1 MHEEKSSALFR
12 ASAEFIP
19 GGVNSPVRAYRSVNR
34 IPRFIEKAKGSKI
47 HDVDGNE
54 YIDYVCSWGPAIMGH
69 AHESVLKAVRDAV
82 ENGLSFGAPT
92 EKELKLARLVNA
104 IMPHIESL
112 RLVNSGTEAVM
123 SAIRLA
129 RGYTGKNRIIK
140 FRGCYHGHS
149 DAMLVKAG
157 SGGINDLY
165 AKVSLIESIQN
176 AGFEVNQE
184 LIDFYTA
191 FAPNRA
197 AVSITA
203 QNWNLPEPPVKNYGD
218 ELIENAKNFSD
229 TAVIVISRLA
239 GEGHND
245 IPQDMAACEI
255 YTDNSEDYRDW
266 NEGDHYLQL
275 NNTEKDMVR
284 LVCDNFENVVVVYN
298 GAYAFELGFVEEYDS
313 IKGLIWA
320 PGPGNVGFTALG
332 EILNGSV
339 NPSGRTNDT
348 FVYDMKTTP
357 YWHNAEKRDYT
368 NMLHMMVEGMNAGV
382 PTNYAPSFIN
392 YVENI
397 YVGYKFYETAYT
409 EALRYAEEQAS
420 AKSAEDAKEEG

>member
-157 SGGINDLY
+157 SGGITTGVPDSIGVPAAVVADTMIADYNSIESVKNLFEAAGNEIATVIVEPVAANMGVVPPAPGFLQFLRDITSEYGALLIFDEVITGFRIAPGGASERYGVIPDLVTLGKIIGGGMPIGAYGGRREIMEMVSPSGKVYQAGTLAGNPVATAAGIATLSWLRDNRNIY
-165 AKVSLIESIQN
+165 AELEEKGAKIEEALKKRFGESASVNRTGSLLSVFFTSLRVTDYESATSSDTERFSSFFSYMLDNGIYLAPSQYEAWFISAAHSDEDIDRTCRLIE
-176 AGFEVNQE
+176 AYQE
-184 LIDFYTA
+184 
-191 FAPNRA
+191 N
-197 AVSITA
+197 
-203 QNWNLPEPPVKNYGD
+203 
-218 ELIENAKNFSD
+218 
-229 TAVIVISRLA
+229 
-239 GEGHND
+239 
-245 IPQDMAACEI
+245 
-255 YTDNSEDYRDW
+255 
-266 NEGDHYLQL
+266 
-275 NNTEKDMVR
+275 
-284 LVCDNFENVVVVYN
+284 
-298 GAYAFELGFVEEYDS
+298 
-313 IKGLIWA
+313 
-320 PGPGNVGFTALG
+320 
-332 EILNGSV
+332 
-339 NPSGRTNDT
+339 
-348 FVYDMKTTP
+348 
-357 YWHNAEKRDYT
+357 
-368 NMLHMMVEGMNAGV
+368 
-382 PTNYAPSFIN
+382 
-392 YVENI
+392 
-397 YVGYKFYETAYT
+397 
-409 EALRYAEEQAS
+409 
-420 AKSAEDAKEEG
+420 

>member
-19 GGVNSPVRAYRSVNR
+19 GGVNSPVRAYRNVNR

-69 AHESVLKAVRDAV
+69 AHESVLKAVHDAV

-157 SGGINDLY
+157 SGGITTGVPDSIGVPAAVVTDTMIADYN
-165 AKVSLIESIQN
+165 SIES
-176 AGFEVNQE
+176 
-184 LIDFYTA
+184 
-191 FAPNRA
+191 
-197 AVSITA
+197 
-203 QNWNLPEPPVKNYGD
+203 VKNLFEAAGN
-218 ELIENAKNFSD
+218 EIA
-229 TAVIVISRLA
+229 AVIVEPVAANMGVVPPAPGFLQFLRDITSEYGALLIFDEVITGFRIAPGGASERYGVIPDLVTLGKIIGGGMPIGAYGGRREIMEMVSPSGKVYQAGTLA
-239 GEGHND
+239 GN
-245 IPQDMAACEI
+245 PVATAAGIATLSWLRDNRNI
-255 YTDNSEDYRDW
+255 YAEL
-266 NEGDHYLQL
+266 E
-275 NNTEKDMVR
+275 EK
-284 LVCDNFENVVVVYN
+284 
-298 GAYAFELGFVEEYDS
+298 GSKIEE
-313 IKGLIWA
+313 
-320 PGPGNVGFTALG
+320 ALKKRFG
-332 EILNGSV
+332 ESASV
-339 NPSGRTNDT
+339 NRTGSLLSVFFTSCRVTDYESATSSDT
-348 FVYDMKTTP
+348 ERFSRFFSY
-357 YWHNAEKRDYT
+357 
-368 NMLHMMVEGMNAGV
+368 MLDNGI
-382 PTNYAPSFIN
+382 YLAPSQYEAWFISAAHSDEDIDRTCRLIEA
-392 YVENI
+392 YQEN
-397 YVGYKFYETAYT
+397 
-409 EALRYAEEQAS
+409 
-420 AKSAEDAKEEG
+420 

>member
-92 EKELKLARLVNA
+92 ENELKLARLVNA

-157 SGGINDLY
+157 SGGITTGVPDSIGVPAAVVADTMIAEYNSIESVKNLFEAAGNEIATVIVEPVAANMGVVPPAPGFLQFLRDITSEYGALLIFDEVITGFRIAPGGASERYGVIPDLVTLGKIIGGGMPIGAYGGRREIMEMVSPSGKVYQAGTLAGNPVATAAGIATLSWLRDNRNIY
-165 AKVSLIESIQN
+165 AELEEKGSKIEKALKKRFGESASVNRTGSLLSVFFTSCRVTDYESATSSDTERFSRFFSYMLDNGIYLAPSQYEAWFISAAHSDEDIDRTCRLIE
-176 AGFEVNQE
+176 AYQE
-184 LIDFYTA
+184 
-191 FAPNRA
+191 N
-197 AVSITA
+197 
-203 QNWNLPEPPVKNYGD
+203 
-218 ELIENAKNFSD
+218 
-229 TAVIVISRLA
+229 
-239 GEGHND
+239 
-245 IPQDMAACEI
+245 
-255 YTDNSEDYRDW
+255 
-266 NEGDHYLQL
+266 
-275 NNTEKDMVR
+275 
-284 LVCDNFENVVVVYN
+284 
-298 GAYAFELGFVEEYDS
+298 
-313 IKGLIWA
+313 
-320 PGPGNVGFTALG
+320 
-332 EILNGSV
+332 
-339 NPSGRTNDT
+339 
-348 FVYDMKTTP
+348 
-357 YWHNAEKRDYT
+357 
-368 NMLHMMVEGMNAGV
+368 
-382 PTNYAPSFIN
+382 
-392 YVENI
+392 
-397 YVGYKFYETAYT
+397 
-409 EALRYAEEQAS
+409 
-420 AKSAEDAKEEG
+420 

>member
-157 SGGINDLY
+157 SGGITTGVPDSIGVPAAVVADTMIAEYNSIESVKNLFEAAGNEIATVIVEPVAANMGVVPPAPGFLQFLRDITSEYGALLIFDEVITGFRIAPGGASERYGVIPDLVTLGKIIGGGMPIGAYGGRREIMEMVSPSGKVYQAGTLAGNPVATAAGIATLSWLRDNRNIY
-165 AKVSLIESIQN
+165 AELEEKGSKIEEALKKRFGESASVNRTGSLLSVFFTSCRVTDYESATSSDTERFSRFFSYMLDNGIYLAPSQYEAWFISAAHSDEDIDRTRRLIE
-176 AGFEVNQE
+176 AYQE
-184 LIDFYTA
+184 
-191 FAPNRA
+191 N
-197 AVSITA
+197 
-203 QNWNLPEPPVKNYGD
+203 
-218 ELIENAKNFSD
+218 
-229 TAVIVISRLA
+229 
-239 GEGHND
+239 
-245 IPQDMAACEI
+245 
-255 YTDNSEDYRDW
+255 
-266 NEGDHYLQL
+266 
-275 NNTEKDMVR
+275 
-284 LVCDNFENVVVVYN
+284 
-298 GAYAFELGFVEEYDS
+298 
-313 IKGLIWA
+313 
-320 PGPGNVGFTALG
+320 
-332 EILNGSV
+332 
-339 NPSGRTNDT
+339 
-348 FVYDMKTTP
+348 
-357 YWHNAEKRDYT
+357 
-368 NMLHMMVEGMNAGV
+368 
-382 PTNYAPSFIN
+382 
-392 YVENI
+392 
-397 YVGYKFYETAYT
+397 
-409 EALRYAEEQAS
+409 
-420 AKSAEDAKEEG
+420 

>member
-157 SGGINDLY
+157 SGGITTGVPDSIGVPAAVVADTMIADYNSIESVKNLFEAAGNEIATVIVEPVAANMGVVPPAPGFLQFLRDITSEYGALLIFDEVITGFRIAPGGASERYGVIPDLVTLGKIIGGGMPIGAYGGRREIMEMVSPSGKVYQAGTLAGNPVATAAGIATLSWLRDNRNIY
-165 AKVSLIESIQN
+165 AELEEKGTKIEDALKKRFGESASVNRTGSLLSVFFTSCRVTDYESATSSDTERFSRFFSYMLDNGIYLAPSQYEAWFISAAHSDEDIDRTCRLIE
-176 AGFEVNQE
+176 AYQE
-184 LIDFYTA
+184 
-191 FAPNRA
+191 N
-197 AVSITA
+197 
-203 QNWNLPEPPVKNYGD
+203 
-218 ELIENAKNFSD
+218 
-229 TAVIVISRLA
+229 
-239 GEGHND
+239 
-245 IPQDMAACEI
+245 
-255 YTDNSEDYRDW
+255 
-266 NEGDHYLQL
+266 
-275 NNTEKDMVR
+275 
-284 LVCDNFENVVVVYN
+284 
-298 GAYAFELGFVEEYDS
+298 
-313 IKGLIWA
+313 
-320 PGPGNVGFTALG
+320 
-332 EILNGSV
+332 
-339 NPSGRTNDT
+339 
-348 FVYDMKTTP
+348 
-357 YWHNAEKRDYT
+357 
-368 NMLHMMVEGMNAGV
+368 
-382 PTNYAPSFIN
+382 
-392 YVENI
+392 
-397 YVGYKFYETAYT
+397 
-409 EALRYAEEQAS
+409 
-420 AKSAEDAKEEG
+420 

>member
-69 AHESVLKAVRDAV
+69 AHESVLKAVCDAV

-157 SGGINDLY
+157 SGGITTGVPDSIGVPAAVVADTMIADYNSIESVKNLFEAAGNEIATVIVEPVAANMGVVPPAPGFLQFLRDITSKYGALLIFDEVITGFRIAPGGASERYGVIPDLVTLGKIIGGGMPIGAYGGRREIMEMVSPSGKVYQAGTLAGNPVATAAGIATLSWLRDNRNIY
-165 AKVSLIESIQN
+165 AELEEKGAKIEEALKKRFGESASVNRTGSLLSVFFTSCRVTDYESATSSDTERFSRFFSYMLDNGIYLAPSQYEAWFISAAHSDEDIDRTCRLIE
-176 AGFEVNQE
+176 AYQE
-184 LIDFYTA
+184 
-191 FAPNRA
+191 N
-197 AVSITA
+197 
-203 QNWNLPEPPVKNYGD
+203 
-218 ELIENAKNFSD
+218 
-229 TAVIVISRLA
+229 
-239 GEGHND
+239 
-245 IPQDMAACEI
+245 
-255 YTDNSEDYRDW
+255 
-266 NEGDHYLQL
+266 
-275 NNTEKDMVR
+275 
-284 LVCDNFENVVVVYN
+284 
-298 GAYAFELGFVEEYDS
+298 
-313 IKGLIWA
+313 
-320 PGPGNVGFTALG
+320 
-332 EILNGSV
+332 
-339 NPSGRTNDT
+339 
-348 FVYDMKTTP
+348 
-357 YWHNAEKRDYT
+357 
-368 NMLHMMVEGMNAGV
+368 
-382 PTNYAPSFIN
+382 
-392 YVENI
+392 
-397 YVGYKFYETAYT
+397 
-409 EALRYAEEQAS
+409 
-420 AKSAEDAKEEG
+420 

>member
-157 SGGINDLY
+157 SGGITTGVPDSIGVPAAVVADTMIADYNSIESVKNLFEAAGNEIATVIVEPVAANMGVVPPAPGFLQFLRDITSKYGALLIFDEVITGFRIAPGGASERYGVIPDLVTLGKIIGGGMPIGAYGGRREIMEMVSPSGKVYQAGTLAGNPVATAAGIATLSWLRDNRNIY
-165 AKVSLIESIQN
+165 AELEEKGTKIEEALKKRFGESASVNRTGSLLSVFFTSLRVTDYESATTSDTERFSRFFSYMLDNGIYLAPSQYEAWFISAAHSDEDIDRTCRLIE
-176 AGFEVNQE
+176 AYQE
-184 LIDFYTA
+184 
-191 FAPNRA
+191 N
-197 AVSITA
+197 
-203 QNWNLPEPPVKNYGD
+203 
-218 ELIENAKNFSD
+218 
-229 TAVIVISRLA
+229 
-239 GEGHND
+239 
-245 IPQDMAACEI
+245 
-255 YTDNSEDYRDW
+255 
-266 NEGDHYLQL
+266 
-275 NNTEKDMVR
+275 
-284 LVCDNFENVVVVYN
+284 
-298 GAYAFELGFVEEYDS
+298 
-313 IKGLIWA
+313 
-320 PGPGNVGFTALG
+320 
-332 EILNGSV
+332 
-339 NPSGRTNDT
+339 
-348 FVYDMKTTP
+348 
-357 YWHNAEKRDYT
+357 
-368 NMLHMMVEGMNAGV
+368 
-382 PTNYAPSFIN
+382 
-392 YVENI
+392 
-397 YVGYKFYETAYT
+397 
-409 EALRYAEEQAS
+409 
-420 AKSAEDAKEEG
+420 

>member
-69 AHESVLKAVRDAV
+69 AHESVLKAVRDAI

-157 SGGINDLY
+157 SGGITTGVPDSIGVPAAVVADTMIADYNSIESVKNLFEAAGNEIATVIVEPVAANMGVVPPAPGFLQFLRDITSEYGALLIFDEVITGFRIALGGASERYGVIPDLVTLGKIIGGGMPIGAYGGRREIMEMVSPSGKVYQAGTLAGNPVATAAGIATLSWLVDNRNIY
-165 AKVSLIESIQN
+165 AELEVKGAKIEEALKKRFGESASVNRTGSLLSVFFTSCRVTDYESATSSDTERFSRFFSYMLDNGIYLAPSQYEAWFISAAHSDEDIDRTCRLIE
-176 AGFEVNQE
+176 AYQE
-184 LIDFYTA
+184 
-191 FAPNRA
+191 N
-197 AVSITA
+197 
-203 QNWNLPEPPVKNYGD
+203 
-218 ELIENAKNFSD
+218 
-229 TAVIVISRLA
+229 
-239 GEGHND
+239 
-245 IPQDMAACEI
+245 
-255 YTDNSEDYRDW
+255 
-266 NEGDHYLQL
+266 
-275 NNTEKDMVR
+275 
-284 LVCDNFENVVVVYN
+284 
-298 GAYAFELGFVEEYDS
+298 
-313 IKGLIWA
+313 
-320 PGPGNVGFTALG
+320 
-332 EILNGSV
+332 
-339 NPSGRTNDT
+339 
-348 FVYDMKTTP
+348 
-357 YWHNAEKRDYT
+357 
-368 NMLHMMVEGMNAGV
+368 
-382 PTNYAPSFIN
+382 
-392 YVENI
+392 
-397 YVGYKFYETAYT
+397 
-409 EALRYAEEQAS
+409 
-420 AKSAEDAKEEG
+420 

>member
-157 SGGINDLY
+157 SGGITTGVPDSIGVPAAVVADTMIADYNSIESVKNLFEAAGNEIATVIVEPVAANMGVVPPAPGFLQFLRDITSEYGALLIFDEVITGFRIAPGGASERYGVIPDLVTLGKIIGGGMPIGAYGGRREIMEMVSPSGKVYQAGTLAGNPVATAAGIATLSWLRDNRNIY
-165 AKVSLIESIQN
+165 AELEEKGAKIEEALKKRFGESASVNRTGSLLSVFFTSCRVTDYESATTSDTERFSRFFSYMLDNGIYLAPSQYEAWFISAAHSDEDIDRTCRLIE
-176 AGFEVNQE
+176 AYQE
-184 LIDFYTA
+184 
-191 FAPNRA
+191 N
-197 AVSITA
+197 
-203 QNWNLPEPPVKNYGD
+203 
-218 ELIENAKNFSD
+218 
-229 TAVIVISRLA
+229 
-239 GEGHND
+239 
-245 IPQDMAACEI
+245 
-255 YTDNSEDYRDW
+255 
-266 NEGDHYLQL
+266 
-275 NNTEKDMVR
+275 
-284 LVCDNFENVVVVYN
+284 
-298 GAYAFELGFVEEYDS
+298 
-313 IKGLIWA
+313 
-320 PGPGNVGFTALG
+320 
-332 EILNGSV
+332 
-339 NPSGRTNDT
+339 
-348 FVYDMKTTP
+348 
-357 YWHNAEKRDYT
+357 
-368 NMLHMMVEGMNAGV
+368 
-382 PTNYAPSFIN
+382 
-392 YVENI
+392 
-397 YVGYKFYETAYT
+397 
-409 EALRYAEEQAS
+409 
-420 AKSAEDAKEEG
+420 

>member
-92 EKELKLARLVNA
+92 ENELKLARLVNA

-157 SGGINDLY
+157 SGGITTG
-165 AKVSLIESIQN
+165 V
-176 AGFEVNQE
+176 
-184 LIDFYTA
+184 
-191 FAPNRA
+191 P
-197 AVSITA
+197 
-203 QNWNLPEPPVKNYGD
+203 
-218 ELIENAKNFSD
+218 
-229 TAVIVISRLA
+229 
-239 GEGHND
+239 
-245 IPQDMAACEI
+245 
-255 YTDNSEDYRDW
+255 
-266 NEGDHYLQL
+266 
-275 NNTEKDMVR
+275 
-284 LVCDNFENVVVVYN
+284 
-298 GAYAFELGFVEEYDS
+298 DS
-313 IKGLIWA
+313 I
-320 PGPGNVGFTALG
+320 
-332 EILNGSV
+332 
-339 NPSGRTNDT
+339 
-348 FVYDMKTTP
+348 
-357 YWHNAEKRDYT
+357 
-368 NMLHMMVEGMNAGV
+368 GV
-382 PTNYAPSFIN
+382 PTAVVADTMIADYNSIESVKNLFEAAGNEIATVIVEPVAANMGVVPPAPGFLQFLRDITSEYGALLIFDEVITGFRIAPGGASERYGVIPDLVTLGKIIGGGMPIGAYGGRREIMEMVSPSGKVYQAGTLAGNPVATAAGIATLSWLRDNRNIYAELEEKGTKIEEALKKRFGESASVNRTGSLLSVFFTSRRVTDYESATSSDTERFSRFFSYMLDNGIYLAPSQYEAWFISAAHSDEDIDRTCRLIEA
-392 YVENI
+392 YQEN
-397 YVGYKFYETAYT
+397 
-409 EALRYAEEQAS
+409 
-420 AKSAEDAKEEG
+420 

>member
-92 EKELKLARLVNA
+92 ENELKLARLVNA
-104 IMPHIESL
+104 IMLHIESL

-157 SGGINDLY
+157 SGGITTGVPDSIGVPAAVVADTMIADYN
-165 AKVSLIESIQN
+165 SIES
-176 AGFEVNQE
+176 
-184 LIDFYTA
+184 
-191 FAPNRA
+191 
-197 AVSITA
+197 
-203 QNWNLPEPPVKNYGD
+203 VKNLFEAAGN
-218 ELIENAKNFSD
+218 EIA
-229 TAVIVISRLA
+229 AVIVEPVAANMGVVPPAPGFLQFLRDITSEYGALLIFDEVITGFRIALGGASERYGVIPDLVTLGKIIGGGMPIGAYGGRREIMEMVSPSGKVYQAGTLA
-239 GEGHND
+239 GN
-245 IPQDMAACEI
+245 PVATAAGIATLSWLVDNRNI
-255 YTDNSEDYRDW
+255 YAEL
-266 NEGDHYLQL
+266 EV
-275 NNTEKDMVR
+275 K
-284 LVCDNFENVVVVYN
+284 
-298 GAYAFELGFVEEYDS
+298 GAKIEE
-313 IKGLIWA
+313 
-320 PGPGNVGFTALG
+320 ALKKRFG
-332 EILNGSV
+332 ESASV
-339 NPSGRTNDT
+339 NRTGSLLSVFFTSCRVTDYESATSSDT
-348 FVYDMKTTP
+348 ERFSRFFSY
-357 YWHNAEKRDYT
+357 
-368 NMLHMMVEGMNAGV
+368 MLDNGI
-382 PTNYAPSFIN
+382 YLAPSQYEAWFISAAHSDEDIDRTCRLIEA
-392 YVENI
+392 YQEN
-397 YVGYKFYETAYT
+397 
-409 EALRYAEEQAS
+409 
-420 AKSAEDAKEEG
+420 

>member
-47 HDVDGNE
+47 YDVDGNE

-129 RGYTGKNRIIK
+129 RGYTGKNKIIK

-157 SGGINDLY
+157 SGGITTGVPDSIGVPAAVVADTMIAEYNSIESVKNLFEAAGNEIATVIVEPVAANMGVVPPAPGFLQFLRDITSEYGALLIFDEVITGFRIAPGGASERYGVIPDLVTLGKIIGGGMPIGAYGGRREIMEMVSPSGKVYQAGTLAGNPVATAAGIATLSWLRDNRNIY
-165 AKVSLIESIQN
+165 AELEEKGTKIEEALKKRFGESASVNRTGSLLSVFFTSCRVTDYESATSSDTERFSRFFSYMLDNGIYLAPSQYEAWFISAAHSDEDIDRTCRLIE
-176 AGFEVNQE
+176 AYQE
-184 LIDFYTA
+184 
-191 FAPNRA
+191 N
-197 AVSITA
+197 
-203 QNWNLPEPPVKNYGD
+203 
-218 ELIENAKNFSD
+218 
-229 TAVIVISRLA
+229 
-239 GEGHND
+239 
-245 IPQDMAACEI
+245 
-255 YTDNSEDYRDW
+255 
-266 NEGDHYLQL
+266 
-275 NNTEKDMVR
+275 
-284 LVCDNFENVVVVYN
+284 
-298 GAYAFELGFVEEYDS
+298 
-313 IKGLIWA
+313 
-320 PGPGNVGFTALG
+320 
-332 EILNGSV
+332 
-339 NPSGRTNDT
+339 
-348 FVYDMKTTP
+348 
-357 YWHNAEKRDYT
+357 
-368 NMLHMMVEGMNAGV
+368 
-382 PTNYAPSFIN
+382 
-392 YVENI
+392 
-397 YVGYKFYETAYT
+397 
-409 EALRYAEEQAS
+409 
-420 AKSAEDAKEEG
+420 

>member
-157 SGGINDLY
+157 SGGITTGVPDSIGVPAAVVADTMIADYNSIESVKNLFEAAGNEIATVIVEPVAANMGVVPPAPGFLQFLRDITSEYGALLIFDEVITGFRIAPGGASERYGVIPDLVTLGKIIGGGMPIGAYGGRREIMEMVSPSGKVYQAGTLAGNPVATAAGIATLSWLRDNRNIY
-165 AKVSLIESIQN
+165 AELEEKGAKIEEALKKRFGESASVNRTGSLLSVFFTSLRVTDYESATTSDTERFSSFFSYMLDNGIYLAPSQYEAWFISAAHSDEDIDRTCRLIE
-176 AGFEVNQE
+176 AYQE
-184 LIDFYTA
+184 
-191 FAPNRA
+191 N
-197 AVSITA
+197 
-203 QNWNLPEPPVKNYGD
+203 
-218 ELIENAKNFSD
+218 
-229 TAVIVISRLA
+229 
-239 GEGHND
+239 
-245 IPQDMAACEI
+245 
-255 YTDNSEDYRDW
+255 
-266 NEGDHYLQL
+266 
-275 NNTEKDMVR
+275 
-284 LVCDNFENVVVVYN
+284 
-298 GAYAFELGFVEEYDS
+298 
-313 IKGLIWA
+313 
-320 PGPGNVGFTALG
+320 
-332 EILNGSV
+332 
-339 NPSGRTNDT
+339 
-348 FVYDMKTTP
+348 
-357 YWHNAEKRDYT
+357 
-368 NMLHMMVEGMNAGV
+368 
-382 PTNYAPSFIN
+382 
-392 YVENI
+392 
-397 YVGYKFYETAYT
+397 
-409 EALRYAEEQAS
+409 
-420 AKSAEDAKEEG
+420 

>member
-34 IPRFIEKAKGSKI
+34 IPRFIEKAKGAKI

-92 EKELKLARLVNA
+92 EKELQLARLVNA

-157 SGGINDLY
+157 SGGITTGVPDSIGVPAAVVADTMIAEYNSIESVKNLFEAAGNEIATVIVEPVAANMGVVPPAPGFLQFLRDITSEYGALLIFDEVITGFRIAPGGASERYGVIPDLVTLGKIIGGGMPIGAYGGRREIMEMVSPSGKVYQAGTLAGNPVATAAGIATLSWLRDNRNIY
-165 AKVSLIESIQN
+165 AELEEKGTKIEEALKKRFGESASVNRTGSLLSVFFTSCRVTDYESATSSDTGRFSRFFSYMLDNGIYLAPSQYEAWFISAAHSDEDIDRTCRLIE
-176 AGFEVNQE
+176 AYQE
-184 LIDFYTA
+184 
-191 FAPNRA
+191 N
-197 AVSITA
+197 
-203 QNWNLPEPPVKNYGD
+203 
-218 ELIENAKNFSD
+218 
-229 TAVIVISRLA
+229 
-239 GEGHND
+239 
-245 IPQDMAACEI
+245 
-255 YTDNSEDYRDW
+255 
-266 NEGDHYLQL
+266 
-275 NNTEKDMVR
+275 
-284 LVCDNFENVVVVYN
+284 
-298 GAYAFELGFVEEYDS
+298 
-313 IKGLIWA
+313 
-320 PGPGNVGFTALG
+320 
-332 EILNGSV
+332 
-339 NPSGRTNDT
+339 
-348 FVYDMKTTP
+348 
-357 YWHNAEKRDYT
+357 
-368 NMLHMMVEGMNAGV
+368 
-382 PTNYAPSFIN
+382 
-392 YVENI
+392 
-397 YVGYKFYETAYT
+397 
-409 EALRYAEEQAS
+409 
-420 AKSAEDAKEEG
+420 

>member
-1 MHEEKSSALFR
+1 MHEVKSSALFR

-69 AHESVLKAVRDAV
+69 AHESILKAVRDAV

-157 SGGINDLY
+157 SGGITTGVPDSIGVPAAVVADTMIADYNSIESVKNLFEAAGNEIATVIVEPVAANMGVVPPAPGFLQFLRDITSEYGALLIFDEVITGFRIAPGGASERYGVIPDLVTLGKIIGGGMPIGAYGGRREIMEMVSPSGKVYQAGTLAGNPVATAAGIATLSWLRDNRNIY
-165 AKVSLIESIQN
+165 AELEEKGTKIEEALKKRFGESASVNRTGSLLSVFFTSRRVTDYESATTSDTERFSRFFSYMLDNGIYLAPSQYEAWFISAAHSDEDIDRTCRLIE
-176 AGFEVNQE
+176 AYQE
-184 LIDFYTA
+184 
-191 FAPNRA
+191 N
-197 AVSITA
+197 
-203 QNWNLPEPPVKNYGD
+203 
-218 ELIENAKNFSD
+218 
-229 TAVIVISRLA
+229 
-239 GEGHND
+239 
-245 IPQDMAACEI
+245 
-255 YTDNSEDYRDW
+255 
-266 NEGDHYLQL
+266 
-275 NNTEKDMVR
+275 
-284 LVCDNFENVVVVYN
+284 
-298 GAYAFELGFVEEYDS
+298 
-313 IKGLIWA
+313 
-320 PGPGNVGFTALG
+320 
-332 EILNGSV
+332 
-339 NPSGRTNDT
+339 
-348 FVYDMKTTP
+348 
-357 YWHNAEKRDYT
+357 
-368 NMLHMMVEGMNAGV
+368 
-382 PTNYAPSFIN
+382 
-392 YVENI
+392 
-397 YVGYKFYETAYT
+397 
-409 EALRYAEEQAS
+409 
-420 AKSAEDAKEEG
+420 

>member
-92 EKELKLARLVNA
+92 ENELKLARLVNA

-157 SGGINDLY
+157 SGGITTGVPDSIGVPAAVVADTMIADYNSIESVKNLFEAAGNEIATVIVEPVAANMGVVPPAPGFLQFLRDITSEYGALLIFDEVITGFRIAPGGASERYGVIPDLVTLGKIIGGGMPIGAYGGRREIMEMVSPSGKVYQAGTLAGNPVATAAGIAILSWLVDNRNIY
-165 AKVSLIESIQN
+165 AELEVKGAKIEEALKKRFGESASVNRTGSLLSVFFTSCRVTDYESATSSDTERFSRFFSYMLDNGIYLAPSQYEAWFISVAHSDEDIDRTCRLIE
-176 AGFEVNQE
+176 AYQE
-184 LIDFYTA
+184 
-191 FAPNRA
+191 N
-197 AVSITA
+197 
-203 QNWNLPEPPVKNYGD
+203 
-218 ELIENAKNFSD
+218 
-229 TAVIVISRLA
+229 
-239 GEGHND
+239 
-245 IPQDMAACEI
+245 
-255 YTDNSEDYRDW
+255 
-266 NEGDHYLQL
+266 
-275 NNTEKDMVR
+275 
-284 LVCDNFENVVVVYN
+284 
-298 GAYAFELGFVEEYDS
+298 
-313 IKGLIWA
+313 
-320 PGPGNVGFTALG
+320 
-332 EILNGSV
+332 
-339 NPSGRTNDT
+339 
-348 FVYDMKTTP
+348 
-357 YWHNAEKRDYT
+357 
-368 NMLHMMVEGMNAGV
+368 
-382 PTNYAPSFIN
+382 
-392 YVENI
+392 
-397 YVGYKFYETAYT
+397 
-409 EALRYAEEQAS
+409 
-420 AKSAEDAKEEG
+420 

>member
-157 SGGINDLY
+157 SGGITTGVPDSIGVPAAVVADTMIADYNSIESVKNLFEAAGNEIATVIVEPVAANMGVVPPAPGFLQFLRDITSEYGALLIFDEVITGFRIAPGGASERYGVIPDLVTLGKIIGGGMPIGAYGGRREIMEMVSPSGKVYQAGTLAGNPVATAAGIATLSWLRDNRNIY
-165 AKVSLIESIQN
+165 AELEEKGTKIEEALKKRFGESASVNRTGSLLSVFFTSRRVTDYESATTSDTERFSRFFSYMLDNGIYLAPSQYEAWFISAAHSDEDIDRTCRLIE
-176 AGFEVNQE
+176 AYQE
-184 LIDFYTA
+184 
-191 FAPNRA
+191 N
-197 AVSITA
+197 
-203 QNWNLPEPPVKNYGD
+203 
-218 ELIENAKNFSD
+218 
-229 TAVIVISRLA
+229 
-239 GEGHND
+239 
-245 IPQDMAACEI
+245 
-255 YTDNSEDYRDW
+255 
-266 NEGDHYLQL
+266 
-275 NNTEKDMVR
+275 
-284 LVCDNFENVVVVYN
+284 
-298 GAYAFELGFVEEYDS
+298 
-313 IKGLIWA
+313 
-320 PGPGNVGFTALG
+320 
-332 EILNGSV
+332 
-339 NPSGRTNDT
+339 
-348 FVYDMKTTP
+348 
-357 YWHNAEKRDYT
+357 
-368 NMLHMMVEGMNAGV
+368 
-382 PTNYAPSFIN
+382 
-392 YVENI
+392 
-397 YVGYKFYETAYT
+397 
-409 EALRYAEEQAS
+409 
-420 AKSAEDAKEEG
+420 

>member
-157 SGGINDLY
+157 SGGITTGVPDSIGVPAAVVADTMIADYNSIESVKNLFEAAGNEIATVIVEPVAANMGVVPPAPGFLQFLRDITSKYGALLIFDEVITGFRIAPGGASERYGVIPDLVTLGKIIGGGMPIGAYGGRREIMEMVSPSGKVYQAGTLAGNPVATAAGIATLSWLRDNRNIY
-165 AKVSLIESIQN
+165 AELEEKGAKIEEALKKRFGESASVNRTGSLLSVFFTSLRVTDYESATSSDTERFSRFFSYMLDNGIYLAPSQYEAWFISAAHSDEDIDRTCRLIE
-176 AGFEVNQE
+176 
-184 LIDFYTA
+184 
-191 FAPNRA
+191 
-197 AVSITA
+197 
-203 QNWNLPEPPVKNYGD
+203 
-218 ELIENAKNFSD
+218 
-229 TAVIVISRLA
+229 
-239 GEGHND
+239 
-245 IPQDMAACEI
+245 
-255 YTDNSEDYRDW
+255 
-266 NEGDHYLQL
+266 
-275 NNTEKDMVR
+275 
-284 LVCDNFENVVVVYN
+284 
-298 GAYAFELGFVEEYDS
+298 AYQ
-313 IKGLIWA
+313 
-320 PGPGNVGFTALG
+320 GN
-332 EILNGSV
+332 
-339 NPSGRTNDT
+339 
-348 FVYDMKTTP
+348 
-357 YWHNAEKRDYT
+357 
-368 NMLHMMVEGMNAGV
+368 
-382 PTNYAPSFIN
+382 
-392 YVENI
+392 
-397 YVGYKFYETAYT
+397 
-409 EALRYAEEQAS
+409 
-420 AKSAEDAKEEG
+420 

>member
-157 SGGINDLY
+157 SGGITTGVPDSIGVPAAVVADTMIADYNSIESVKNLFEAAGNEIATVIVEPVAANMGVVPPAPGFLQFLRDITSEYGALLIFDEVITGFRIAPGGASERYGVIPDLVTLGKIIGGGMPIGAYGGRREIMEMVSPSGKVYQAGTLAGNPVATAAGIATLSWLVDNRNIY
-165 AKVSLIESIQN
+165 AELEVKGAKIEEALKKRFGESASVNRTGSLLSVFFTSCRVTDYESATSSDTERFSRFFSYMLDNGIYLAPSQYEAWFISAAHSDEDIDRTCRLIE
-176 AGFEVNQE
+176 AYQE
-184 LIDFYTA
+184 
-191 FAPNRA
+191 N
-197 AVSITA
+197 
-203 QNWNLPEPPVKNYGD
+203 
-218 ELIENAKNFSD
+218 
-229 TAVIVISRLA
+229 
-239 GEGHND
+239 
-245 IPQDMAACEI
+245 
-255 YTDNSEDYRDW
+255 
-266 NEGDHYLQL
+266 
-275 NNTEKDMVR
+275 
-284 LVCDNFENVVVVYN
+284 
-298 GAYAFELGFVEEYDS
+298 
-313 IKGLIWA
+313 
-320 PGPGNVGFTALG
+320 
-332 EILNGSV
+332 
-339 NPSGRTNDT
+339 
-348 FVYDMKTTP
+348 
-357 YWHNAEKRDYT
+357 
-368 NMLHMMVEGMNAGV
+368 
-382 PTNYAPSFIN
+382 
-392 YVENI
+392 
-397 YVGYKFYETAYT
+397 
-409 EALRYAEEQAS
+409 
-420 AKSAEDAKEEG
+420 

>member
-1 MHEEKSSALFR
+1 MREEKSSALFR

-92 EKELKLARLVNA
+92 EKELELARLVNA

-157 SGGINDLY
+157 SGGITTGVPDSIGVPAAVVADTMIAEYNSIESVKNLFEAAGNEIATVIVEPVAANMGVVPPAPGFLQFLRDITSEYGALLIFDEVITGFRIAPGGASERYGVIPDLVTLGKIIGGGMPIGAYGGRREIMEMVSPSGKVYQAGTLAGNPVATAAGIATLSWLRDNRNIY
-165 AKVSLIESIQN
+165 AELEEKGSKIEEALKKRFGESASVNRTGSLLSVFFTSCRVTDYESATSSDTERFSRFFSYMLDNGIYLAPSQYEAWFISAAHSDEDIDRTCRLIE
-176 AGFEVNQE
+176 AYQE
-184 LIDFYTA
+184 
-191 FAPNRA
+191 N
-197 AVSITA
+197 
-203 QNWNLPEPPVKNYGD
+203 
-218 ELIENAKNFSD
+218 
-229 TAVIVISRLA
+229 
-239 GEGHND
+239 
-245 IPQDMAACEI
+245 
-255 YTDNSEDYRDW
+255 
-266 NEGDHYLQL
+266 
-275 NNTEKDMVR
+275 
-284 LVCDNFENVVVVYN
+284 
-298 GAYAFELGFVEEYDS
+298 
-313 IKGLIWA
+313 
-320 PGPGNVGFTALG
+320 
-332 EILNGSV
+332 
-339 NPSGRTNDT
+339 
-348 FVYDMKTTP
+348 
-357 YWHNAEKRDYT
+357 
-368 NMLHMMVEGMNAGV
+368 
-382 PTNYAPSFIN
+382 
-392 YVENI
+392 
-397 YVGYKFYETAYT
+397 
-409 EALRYAEEQAS
+409 
-420 AKSAEDAKEEG
+420 

>member
-47 HDVDGNE
+47 YDVDGNE

-92 EKELKLARLVNA
+92 ENELKLARLVNA

-157 SGGINDLY
+157 SGGITTGVPDSIGVPAAVVADTMIADYNSIESVKNLFEAAGNEIATVIVEPVAANMGVVPPAPGFLQFLRDITSEYGALLIFDEVITGFRIAPGGASERYGVIPDLVTLGKIIGGGMPIGAYGGRREIMEMVSPSGKVYQAGTLAGNPVATAAGIATLSWLRDNRNIY
-165 AKVSLIESIQN
+165 AELEEKGAKIEEALKKRFGESASVNRTGSLLSVFFTSCRVTDYESVTSSDTERFSRFFSYMLDNGIYLAPSQYEAWFISAAHSDEDIDRTCRLIE
-176 AGFEVNQE
+176 AYQE
-184 LIDFYTA
+184 
-191 FAPNRA
+191 N
-197 AVSITA
+197 
-203 QNWNLPEPPVKNYGD
+203 
-218 ELIENAKNFSD
+218 
-229 TAVIVISRLA
+229 
-239 GEGHND
+239 
-245 IPQDMAACEI
+245 
-255 YTDNSEDYRDW
+255 
-266 NEGDHYLQL
+266 
-275 NNTEKDMVR
+275 
-284 LVCDNFENVVVVYN
+284 
-298 GAYAFELGFVEEYDS
+298 
-313 IKGLIWA
+313 
-320 PGPGNVGFTALG
+320 
-332 EILNGSV
+332 
-339 NPSGRTNDT
+339 
-348 FVYDMKTTP
+348 
-357 YWHNAEKRDYT
+357 
-368 NMLHMMVEGMNAGV
+368 
-382 PTNYAPSFIN
+382 
-392 YVENI
+392 
-397 YVGYKFYETAYT
+397 
-409 EALRYAEEQAS
+409 
-420 AKSAEDAKEEG
+420 

>member
-157 SGGINDLY
+157 SGGITTGVPDSIGVPAAVVTDTMIADYN
-165 AKVSLIESIQN
+165 SIES
-176 AGFEVNQE
+176 
-184 LIDFYTA
+184 
-191 FAPNRA
+191 
-197 AVSITA
+197 
-203 QNWNLPEPPVKNYGD
+203 VKNMFEAAGN
-218 ELIENAKNFSD
+218 EIA
-229 TAVIVISRLA
+229 AVIVEPVAANMGVVPPAPGFLQFLRDITSEYGALLIFDEVITGFRIAPGGASERYGVIPDLVTLGKIIGGGMPIGAYGGRREIMEMVSPSGKVYQAGTLA
-239 GEGHND
+239 GN
-245 IPQDMAACEI
+245 PVATAAGIATLSWLRDNRNI
-255 YTDNSEDYRDW
+255 YAEL
-266 NEGDHYLQL
+266 E
-275 NNTEKDMVR
+275 EK
-284 LVCDNFENVVVVYN
+284 
-298 GAYAFELGFVEEYDS
+298 GAKIEA
-313 IKGLIWA
+313 
-320 PGPGNVGFTALG
+320 ALKKRFG
-332 EILNGSV
+332 ESASV
-339 NPSGRTNDT
+339 NRTGSLLSVFFTSCRVTDYESATSSDT
-348 FVYDMKTTP
+348 ERFSRFFSY
-357 YWHNAEKRDYT
+357 
-368 NMLHMMVEGMNAGV
+368 MLDNGI
-382 PTNYAPSFIN
+382 YLAPSQYEAWFISAAHSDEDIDRTCRLIEA
-392 YVENI
+392 YQEN
-397 YVGYKFYETAYT
+397 
-409 EALRYAEEQAS
+409 
-420 AKSAEDAKEEG
+420 